1 MSASIEFSH
10 VTFNYGFRHSPALT
24 DISFDI
30 DPGSIAGLLGRNGS
44 GKSTI
49 AMLMAGQAR
58 AQEGDV
64 LFNGVPVFDNPEAMA
79 NVCNAADAMA
89 IFGDEK
95 IRNTLRLWRDVR
107 PNWDEE
113 FAGNLLETFK
123 ISTRKKPDKL
133 SRGQRSALHAILG
146 LASRCPVTIFDEVHL
161 GMDAVARELFYRTLL
176 ADYAQN
182 PRTIIMSS
190 HLIEE
195 VEDLLDNVV
204 FIDQGSIIEHGD
216 IDEVRERHR
225 TEGKLPN
232 LTEVL
237 MDLTLTPAQRDQ
249 FLKGESL

>member
-24 DISFDI
+24 DISFVI
-30 DPGSIAGLLGRNGS
+30 DPGSITGLLGRNGS

-58 AQEGDV
+58 AQDSDV
-64 LFNGVPVFDNPEAMA
+64 LLNGVPVFDNPEAMA

-161 GMDAVARELFYRTLL
+161 GMDAVAREVFYRTVL
-176 ADYAQN
+176 ADYTEH
-182 PRTIIMSS
+182 PRTIVMSS

-195 VEDLLDNVV
+195 IQDLLDHVLFV
-204 FIDQGSIIEHGD
+204 HEGRIIERGD
-216 IDEVRERHR
+216 TDEVRLRHT
-225 TEGKLPN
+225 TEGKLP
-232 LTEVL
+232 
-237 MDLTLTPAQRDQ
+237 TLTDV
-249 FLKGESL
+249 LVELTIGDLS